1 MDFDEAKVSV
11 PLREQIQCSTHEQ
24 CQRSQLRL
32 FTLLEN
38 GPKVKAKGTSCCC
51 SRYPTTVPAATAAG
65 TFGLGP
71 TPWRTIGTGWRYK
84 PVPMRQHRNRFVPPP
99 GAKCRRQ
106 YRHRLVGPT
115 GAYCVANGTGS
126 CRDPVPADARAK
138 GTGLCLDP
146 VLLNNI

>member
-1 MDFDEAKVSV
+1 MFNTICRYTTRKWAKGPGQRYQLLLQPV
-11 PLREQIQCSTHEQ
+11 PL
-24 CQRSQLRL
+24 
-32 FTLLEN
+32 
-38 GPKVKAKGTSCCC
+38 
-51 SRYPTTVPAATAAG
+51 VPMVLAATA
-65 TFGLGP
+65 TDIFGLGP

-99 GAKCRRQ
+99 GAKCRRR

-115 GAYCVANGTGS
+115 GAYCAANGTGS
-126 CRDPVPADARAK
+126 YHDPAPADARAK

>member
-38 GPKVKAKGTSCCC
+38 GPKVKTKGTSCCC
-51 SRYPTTVPAATAAG
+51 SRYPTTVPAATVAG

-84 PVPMRQHRNRFVPPP
+84 PVPMRQHRNLFVPPP
-99 GAKCRRQ
+99 GAKCRRR
-106 YRHRLVGPT
+106 YRHRLVPPGPAT
-115 GAYCVANGTGS
+115 TRCRLTLGPKAPVCVLTRCYWITFSTGS
-126 CRDPVPADARAK
+126 
-138 GTGLCLDP
+138 
-146 VLLNNI
+146 